1 MAYVHNA
8 PWYYSADG
16 TPVQAVNNGDG
27 WEYLEA
33 PVDDDGRHVQVIDD
47 PAMVSQLNTQAL
59 GFNPDDK
66 RVNQD
71 GSVSIMN
78 PQTGQYEQ
86 AVAAGESGAYMPI
99 SMAQAQGLPIY
110 QMAREPKETSGH
122 LQDIVDSGAWM
133 PFAAAAGVNAL
144 GGANMFGT
152 AGLDGAT
159 LSAADAAAPTAVAT
173 DTALVGGAEGALGGA
188 AELAGGASGAS
199 GGAISSGFSG
209 AGSAAANAAL
219 GLGSGSVLGDYAA
232 PSLWQTAQNAISGT
246 PSAKGILGA
255 SPLDYIGPAA
265 NVASTGTALSRL
277 WNSVTGGNSS
287 SVGDLAKILGN
298 VGAAGLGAY
307 ASNQQ
312 AGALTDLANKYMG
325 FGAPSRDR
333 YEASFA
339 PGFDLSASDPAY
351 KGALDSTMD
360 ATLRR
365 LSTQGNP
372 FGNPGGLIEANK
384 AVVNS
389 TALPAL
395 QEYRRLNAGTG
406 GLANMN
412 AAAPATANAAIGA
425 SGNVYNAIGS
435 GIADIT
441 NPKTSFADLIK
452 KYGGGVA
459 LA

>member
-1 MAYVHNA
+1 
-8 PWYYSADG
+8 
-16 TPVQAVNNGDG
+16 
-27 WEYLEA
+27 
-33 PVDDDGRHVQVIDD
+33 
-47 PAMVSQLNTQAL
+47 
-59 GFNPDDK
+59 
-66 RVNQD
+66 
-71 GSVSIMN
+71 
-78 PQTGQYEQ
+78 
-86 AVAAGESGAYMPI
+86 
-99 SMAQAQGLPIY
+99 
-110 QMAREPKETSGH
+110 
-122 LQDIVDSGAWM
+122 
-133 PFAAAAGVNAL
+133 
-144 GGANMFGT
+144 MFGT

-441 NPKTSFADLIK
+441 NPKTSCADLIK